1 MSLGLR
7 VLRRYGSVSTTG
19 TRVSPHSCYQLRN
32 QRWCST
38 ERSNEDVNR
47 RYYTINNQLSKRMD
61 ILLSSETSITSP
73 TDILE
78 AGLEFELRHPLL
90 GKYGIDRSDL
100 VGGAPYAITQYMK
113 LTGAED
119 FVLQDR
125 DGPGSQSRQALS
137 EFVRDSHVD
146 LEDFRAVCRRKLGI
160 AYVIKD
166 VDVVFADLLSLK
178 TRIVPPS
185 NGGNLLYNFW
195 MPESLLNT
203 YPPGSVVVTFNIFA
217 ILDLVG
223 EKVDAADHDEDAI
236 IEKELE
242 VSCDFIG
249 CISGEVPLEWK
260 IERLIR
266 MDVTDVF

>member
-1 MSLGLR
+1 
-7 VLRRYGSVSTTG
+7 
-19 TRVSPHSCYQLRN
+19 
-32 QRWCST
+32 
-38 ERSNEDVNR
+38 VNR
-47 RYYTINNQLSKRMD
+47 KYYTINNQLSTRMD
-61 ILLSSETSITSP
+61 ILSSSETSITSP
-73 TDILE
+73 TDIFE

-90 GKYGIDRSDL
+90 AKYGIDRSNL
-100 VGGAPYAITQYMK
+100 VGGAPYAIMQYMK

-125 DGPGSQSRQALS
+125 DGPGSGSRRALA

-146 LEDFRAVCRRKLGI
+146 LEDFRAECRRKLGI
-160 AYVIKD
+160 AYVIND
-166 VDVVFADLLSLK
+166 VDVAFADLLSLK
-178 TRIVPPS
+178 TRIVPS
-185 NGGNLLYNFW
+185 NGGNWLYNFW

-203 YPPGSVVVTFNIFA
+203 YPPGSVVVTFNVFA
-217 ILDLVG
+217 VLDLVG
-223 EKVDAADHDEDAI
+223 DKVDAADHNEDAI